1 MHNLKTHWEKIYE
14 TKAESDFSWFQ
25 PYPQTSV
32 DFINLFKLPKTAS
45 IIDIGGGDSHLADAL
60 LELGYTDITVLD
72 ISATSIERAKARLG
86 EKATA
91 ITWIASD
98 IVDFEPHR
106 KYDFWHDRAAFHFL
120 TTEIQIIK
128 YLAIVKRGINLGG
141 HLVLGTFSDKGP
153 NKCSGLDVKQY
164 TEASMSALFEKDFKR
179 IKCVEETHVTPFS
192 TQQNFVFCS
201 FQRTLKPIL

>member
-1 MHNLKTHWEKIYE
+1 MHSHKTHWEKIYE

-45 IIDIGGGDSHLADAL
+45 IIDIGGGDSHLVDAL
-60 LELGYTDITVLD
+60 LELGYSDITMLD
-72 ISATSIERAKARLG
+72 ISAKSIERTKVRLG
-86 EKATA
+86 EKASA
-91 ITWIASD
+91 VTWIEKD
-98 IVDFEPHR
+98 IVDFVPQR
-106 KYDFWHDRAAFHFL
+106 MYDFWHDRAAFHFL
-120 TTEIQIIK
+120 TAEIQIIK
-128 YLAIVKRGINLGG
+128 YLAIVKQGIKSGG

-153 NKCSGLDVKQY
+153 NQCSGLEIRQY

-179 IKCVEETHVTPFS
+179 IECVEETHVTPFT

-201 FQRTLKPIL
+201 FQRIFKPIL